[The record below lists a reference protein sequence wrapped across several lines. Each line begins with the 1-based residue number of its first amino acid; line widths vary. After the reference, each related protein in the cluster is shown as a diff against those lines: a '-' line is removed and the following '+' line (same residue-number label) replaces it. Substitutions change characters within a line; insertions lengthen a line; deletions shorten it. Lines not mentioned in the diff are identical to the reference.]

1 MWITPCKRRTTSL
14 AFFNHPQLIHKY
26 VDKLDNFVNNPI
38 CWEKSSRVIHISSTS
53 PNLFYF
59 QSITV
64 NLISEPTFIFPN
76 NSLYFSHFLQNT
88 SVFLQ
93 KRGDLAFALCSP
105 LCRLMSIWQTRHH
118 ICLRLAFSA
127 CCLFSGYCF
136 NRCSMAFMTCVISF
150 VRSTCR
156 LSCISTN
163 PRTFSPLPD
172 NANRCASRSTSST
185 PLISVW
191 VPKTATE

>member
-1 MWITPCKRRTTSL
+1 M
-14 AFFNHPQLIHKY
+14 
-26 VDKLDNFVNNPI
+26 NNPI

-76 NSLYFSHFLQNT
+76 NFLYFLPFFT
-88 SVFLQ
+88 KYFRFLQ
-93 KRGDLAFALCSP
+93 KKGELAFALCSP

-118 ICLRLAFSA
+118 ICLRLALSA

-172 NANRCASRSTSST
+172 NANRCAYPIHIFHAANIRMGTKNGDGINRDIMQPEPRT
-185 PLISVW
+185 QRPQCIPQRLDILRIL
-191 VPKTATE
+191 

>member
-1 MWITPCKRRTTSL
+1 MAFPFFLTLFFLKVIHTYLWITPCKRRTTSL

-76 NSLYFSHFLQNT
+76 NFLYFSHFLQNT
-88 SVFLQ
+88 SVFYRKEANSRL
-93 KRGDLAFALCSP
+93 RSVRLFVAS
-105 LCRLMSIWQTRHH
+105 CRYGR
-118 ICLRLAFSA
+118 
-127 CCLFSGYCF
+127 
-136 NRCSMAFMTCVISF
+136 
-150 VRSTCR
+150 
-156 LSCISTN
+156 
-163 PRTFSPLPD
+163 PD
-172 NANRCASRSTSST
+172 I
-185 PLISVW
+185 ISVFVW
-191 VPKTATE
+191 PFPPVVYSQGIVLTDAPWPS